1 MSKPEKRVREEG
13 ARADDLAVLLQAGM
27 QSEFEKQF
35 KKAAAESD
43 AAAVES
49 DAVENLASMVNDR
62 LKAGQRRADIK
73 VVVSRS
79 GSAGGSV
86 SVIGPSRLFGDSFAI
101 CRHTFCI

>member
-35 KKAAAESD
+35 KKAAAESN
-43 AAAVES
+43 AAEG
-49 DAVENLASMVNDR
+49 LASLVNDR
-62 LKAGQRRADIK
+62 LKAGHRRADIK
-73 VVVSRS
+73 VVVSRN
-79 GSAGGSV
+79 GTAGPSV